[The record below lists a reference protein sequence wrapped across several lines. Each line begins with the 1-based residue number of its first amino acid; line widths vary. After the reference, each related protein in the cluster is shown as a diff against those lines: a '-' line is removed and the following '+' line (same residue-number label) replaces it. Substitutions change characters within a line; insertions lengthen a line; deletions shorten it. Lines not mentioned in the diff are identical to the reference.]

1 MILNKQLKSY
11 KILLKFYTNPKISMN
26 TPVNQKCTLCLC
38 KTKIQQNYPF
48 VNKNLTQNVN
58 CNFGVFH
65 TPMALF
71 LNKRQFEKVKTN
83 LVVLNKNIQ
92 VKNVNLNKLRS
103 LEPKKYELK
112 FITSNQIKIKPD
124 SINLVLTNYQQK
136 FKKLTTFS
144 FHSKLNYDQI
154 LTQRISIL
162 EKKRLVSNFILNFLM
177 NEFLNHFKSTNL
189 SFQFLK
195 SPNSRA
201 FEKEESTKSA
211 ILSKNIG
218 FSTKKEN
225 NTQNRITKDFKTL
238 KYDIKNEQHSF
249 PFQKLNINSF
259 FLFDSNSFLFFVANT
274 TKNLLFMENFVFN
287 SKQSVGEKNVKIVTK
302 GLFSKRNLSLIFS
315 FKKKNKQ
322 KMNSISK
329 IIKTNYFVF
338 NLLTDEVAYFI
349 NWLMIQNY
357 LSLMQFQI
365 FKSQKTNRDTEILK
379 HQNLFSKSSSTKIL
393 VFYAILFFLSNKNQI
408 SSNFKN
414 KFYSQ
419 FQQAK
424 EKIAS
429 KIQSIFFKEKNSSV
443 RSTAVIQRCKAH
455 QQSKN
460 FFGFE
465 KVFWI
470 PIEKRQTTKTNK
482 KFLTNLQPYKFVW
495 LFFVRNFMFLEQK
508 LFLMFFIFKKN
519 EHQSLLVHKKKKKTF
534 FLTKKDKFFNQKKLL
549 NSMCA
554 KHTSNAKTFLNSH
567 KYLIEQTELY
577 KKNNSLEHSFENEKK
592 NWQFE
597 FLTFKQ
603 TLKSIFFVL
612 LLLPEWELKWSFNCY
627 KSRPGRS
634 FYDCL
639 KQMNDSLDQET
650 QYVFHSYLSNFSE
663 TLISLWIDKK
673 ICHFFLVEKWDN
685 ETAKNSKTGINIFNF
700 ETNAWLKVYDSVI
713 LNHTDSNEPSEF
725 HLNQKKETS
734 FYWNILMDGLEL
746 EFFDFILK
754 QIYILKISNH
764 FFPLT
769 NFSFIQYGQNILFL
783 YPNLFIFKKALNI
796 YKKWCENTGIKL
808 KLDQVKISHSYS
820 KKNRLHPGFIFD
832 GFFIIQSK
840 LTDKNVLKTKQIS
853 LFTTKK
859 SNIDSF
865 DSKKTIN
872 IKSSHKNNPFFA
884 YQLVEFQNIL
894 ELLVCKPH
902 TEKCQF
908 LNKKKDWKIHSNE
921 FYGKPIIH
929 LIGAE
934 RDLDFL
940 KLESQKTL
948 FNHLK
953 LFLPKNL
960 LFLKTIF
967 FRKTNFQKKMGN
979 LILQRICQEFILDM
993 QLQTDLLTKKK
1004 IEGSMGWQFKTP
1016 KMKARLVL
1024 IRSPHLSSFSHLEN
1038 SSFFSKITNN
1048 YYNKYFSLTRNINS
1062 NFIAVNNKFV
1072 AVLNDIRMKDFSI
1085 RKLNFNI
1092 RMFWWYKMTISK
1104 PKNYHIL
1111 CMPSKFSVR
1120 EHLKQLKR
1128 MIKNSKALTQ
1138 QSLIQQLTPKIK
1150 SWCSYYQYISNK
1162 KIFSYCDFMLF
1173 KFLWKW
1179 ACQRHPNKSKKWI
1192 KAKYFH
1198 SMKEKSWLFGFYN
1211 KTQHRYLFLT
1221 YHREQKLLK
1230 YTKIQEHES
1239 PYNDNW
1245 NF

>member
-11 KILLKFYTNPKISMN
+11 KILLKFYTNPKISMS
-26 TPVNQKCTLCLC
+26 TSVHQKCTFCLC
-38 KTKIQQNYPF
+38 KTKIQQNYRF
-48 VNKNLTQNVN
+48 ANKNLPQNVN
-58 CNFGVFH
+58 CNFGVLH
-65 TPMALF
+65 TPMAMF

-103 LEPKKYELK
+103 LEPKNYELK
-112 FITSNQIKIKPD
+112 FTTSNQIKIKPD
-124 SINLVLTNYQQK
+124 SIHLVLVNYQQK

-144 FHSKLNYDQI
+144 FHSKLNYYPI

-162 EKKRLVSNFILNFLM
+162 EKKRLVSNFILNFLI
-177 NEFLNHFKSTNL
+177 NEFINQFKNTNL

-201 FEKEESTKSA
+201 FEKGESTKSE
-211 ILSKNIG
+211 ILSKNG
-218 FSTKKEN
+218 RFSTKKEN
-225 NTQNRITKDFKTL
+225 NTQNRIAKDSKTL

-249 PFQKLNINSF
+249 LFQKLNINSF
-259 FLFDSNSFLFFVANT
+259 FLFDSNSFLFFVTNT
-274 TKNLLFMENFVFN
+274 TKNFLFMENGVFN
-287 SKQSVGEKNVKIVTK
+287 SKQSVGEKNVKIVAK
-302 GLFSKRNLSLIFS
+302 GLFRKPKLSLIFS

-322 KMNSISK
+322 KTNSIFK

-338 NLLTDEVAYFI
+338 NLLIDEVPYFI

-393 VFYAILFFLSNKNQI
+393 VFYALLFFLSNNKQI

-429 KIQSIFFKEKNSSV
+429 KIQWILFKENHSSV
-443 RSTAVIQRCKAH
+443 QSTAVMQGCKAH
-455 QQSKN
+455 HQSKN

-470 PIEKRQTTKTNK
+470 PIERRLTTKINK
-482 KFLTNLQPYKFVW
+482 KMITNLQPYKFVW
-495 LFFVRNFMFLEQK
+495 LLFVRNFMFLEKK

-519 EHQSLLVHKKKKKTF
+519 VHQSPLVHKKKKKTF
-534 FLTKKDKFFNQKKLL
+534 FLTKKDKFLNQKKRL
-549 NSMCA
+549 NLVRTN
-554 KHTSNAKTFLNSH
+554 HTNNPKIFLNSN

-603 TLKSIFFVL
+603 TLKSIFFLL
-612 LLLPEWELKWSFNCY
+612 LLLPEWELKWSFNCS

-634 FYDCL
+634 FYHCL
-639 KQMNDSLDQET
+639 KQMNDSLYQET

-663 TLISLWIDKK
+663 TLISLSIDKT
-673 ICHFFLVEKWDN
+673 ICHFFFVEKWHN
-685 ETAKNSKTGINIFNF
+685 KTAKNSKTGIKIFNF
-700 ETNAWLKVYDSVI
+700 ETNAWLKVYNPVI
-713 LNHTDSNEPSEF
+713 LNHTGSNEPFPF

-734 FYWNILMDGLEL
+734 FYWNVLMDGLEL

-783 YPNLFIFKKALNI
+783 YPNLFIFKKALNF
-796 YKKWCENTGIKL
+796 YKKWCENTGIEL

-820 KKNRLHPGFIFD
+820 KKNRLHPGFLFD

-840 LTDKNVLKTKQIS
+840 LTDQNVLKTKKI
-853 LFTTKK
+853 
-859 SNIDSF
+859 NIDSF
-865 DSKKTIN
+865 DSKKTMN
-872 IKSSHKNNPFFA
+872 IKSSHRNNAFFA
-884 YQLVEFQNIL
+884 YQWVEFQKLL

-902 TEKCQF
+902 TEKCQY
-908 LNKKKDWKIHSNE
+908 LNQKKDWKIHSND
-921 FYGKPIIH
+921 FYGKRIIH
-929 LIGAE
+929 LIEAGTNF
-934 RDLDFL
+934 DSL
-940 KLESQKTL
+940 KLKSQKTL
-948 FNHLK
+948 LNPFK

-979 LILQRICQEFILDM
+979 LKLQRISQEFILDM

-1004 IEGSMGWQFKTP
+1004 TEEGMSWQFQTP
-1016 KMKARLVL
+1016 KMTARFVL
-1024 IRSPHLSSFSHLEN
+1024 IRYPHLSSFSHFKN
-1038 SSFFSKITNN
+1038 SSFFSKINNN

-1062 NFIAVNNKFV
+1062 NLIAVNNKFV
-1072 AVLNDIRMKDFSI
+1072 AVLNDTKMNSFSI

-1092 RMFWWYKMTISK
+1092 RMFWWDKMTTSK
-1104 PKNYHIL
+1104 PKNYYIL

-1138 QSLIQQLTPKIK
+1138 HSLIQQLTPKIK

-1162 KIFSYCDFMLF
+1162 QIFSYCDFMLF

-1239 PYNDNW
+1239 LYNDNW